1 VEEIKADAK
10 EGDRLNQWLYREMA
24 TNCGKEPEYFL
35 KQIHERSH
43 ADWYLDAD
51 EALSHGLANHIRIP
65 EMKVKV
71 DVEIT
76 FG

>member
-1 VEEIKADAK
+1 
-10 EGDRLNQWLYREMA
+10 MA